1 MSAAAHPPSPSTT
14 QTTRPS
20 MSMKSIRPSRTLV
33 ARAVVLACLSAGGA
47 LAQDAPSRTTRAD
60 TTDCARDRGRLS
72 DHCAEDRRA
81 VEITGMQRLPESSER
96 ELPRLTV
103 LLGDDRPVAARSAPA
118 PFTPPATGTAAAP
131 SPRQHEDRHM
141 PRFDSGEDLL
151 KPQDRARLDAIVAQV
166 KGQPGLR
173 FEIVGHTDA
182 QRISPALRPRFP
194 DNQALGLARARQ
206 VAAYLGE
213 RLGLKASAFSIDSK
227 GPDEPLAAPA
237 VERAN
242 WPANRRVEVRVYWR
256 DTPVAVTPPP
266 VQAAMDPGV
275 CDALAPMAVDDG
287 QPWRL
292 TVDGRLPASA
302 TAAPGTQGA
311 VAATS
316 ADRQRCTDVL
326 LERHQLRLQYDSLSQ
341 PRRLNGAAWP
351 TTVSAGQTVRF
362 AADSNYRLFFE
373 RAELRLF
380 TANEALQP
388 QLLAVVPLDSELRAQ
403 WTVPRDIAAS
413 ASRVP
418 SPSRL
423 YWRIRVTDAQ
433 GRFDETAD
441 FTLTVAEP
449 TPRPDALPAPD
460 AEQELRRA
468 LGESRL
474 SIVNIP
480 LQGGTVTAS
489 GQGIA
494 PTQRVRAL
502 GLPVP
507 VDAQGRF
514 VVQQL
519 VPRQVHTGE
528 IAVIEPDGRAQV
540 HRRDFEIPR
549 RDAFFVGQADLT
561 VGHNQVSGPAAL
573 LIEDKNRYNGD
584 TWSEGRIAFYGK
596 GQLTDRWTVTGSLD
610 TQEQPLDDLLRRLDR
625 KDPTSLLRR
634 IDPVDSWATFGD
646 DSTAIEDA
654 PTQGSLYLRIDDGRS
669 HLLWGDYKLTL
680 DGTALAQVSRGLY
693 GLHGRYVGDDS
704 TPFGDARLRLDV
716 FAAQPGTLA
725 AREDFRGTGGSLYY
739 LRHQDITRGAEK
751 VFVEVRDRDSGLV
764 LSRRQLVPSSDYEV
778 DALQGRVLLSTPL
791 SGVSDDSSIVR
802 TGGLAGHPVYLVVD
816 YEYTPLAGDFD
827 SLATGG
833 RVAWWATDGLRLGL
847 TTSQQQQTGGDQHL
861 TGVDVT
867 LRRSENTYLKAE
879 AARSSGP
886 GTGQLE
892 SLDGGF
898 NFTRNNPLPDQ
909 GQVDAGAWRIEGQ
922 LDLKEAGLADHGRLA
937 AYAQQRDAGYSAPGQ
952 LAARASRQAGVS
964 ATTPLGER
972 TELRLKADQ
981 RDEEGGVDTQAAE
994 LQLAF
999 KLAPSWT
1006 LSVGAR
1012 HDDKQTDALI
1022 SNPLAPVLSNV
1033 EGERTDLS
1041 AQLDFD
1047 SQAGW
1052 GSYVFVQDTVSRSG
1066 TRQDNDRLGVGA
1078 RWRAT
1083 DKLGL
1088 RAEVSGGDGGAAGK
1102 AGVDYQ
1108 YDDRSSVYMTYAL
1121 DTGRTDENTLG
1132 RGGSLVSGLKSRV
1145 ADGLDVYT
1153 EHRYTTGLQAGL
1165 THAYGVQYAPDTHW
1179 TWGASFEN
1187 GRVESE
1193 TVQALRREAVAFT
1206 AGYADADVRYS
1217 GGAEYRWDRSATE
1230 SRRSWLLKNALS
1242 VKQGSDGRWLGKLNV
1257 ADSDSSAGGWY
1268 AASYTEAMVGYAL
1281 RPVLNDKL
1289 NLLFKATWL
1298 HDLSSPGQVVA
1309 TDVTNV
1315 AVVTQGIDYQQ
1326 RSRVLAVDATY
1337 DLTPRW
1343 TVGGKLAWRT
1353 GELRAARDDSA
1364 PWFRSTATLAVA
1376 RVDWK
1381 VVRHWDWLLEVRSL
1395 EARELDDRKSGFLT
1409 AAYYHVNENLKV
1421 GLGHNFTDFSD
1432 NLTDLSYRSRGWFL
1446 NMLGKF

>member
-1 MSAAAHPPSPSTT
+1 MSAFAHQPSPSPI
-14 QTTRPS
+14 QPRRLS
-20 MSMKSIRPSRTLV
+20 MSMKSIRPTRTLV
-33 ARAVVLACLSAGGA
+33 AHAVVLACLSAGVA
-47 LAQDAPSRTTRAD
+47 LAQASSPPPPEAKA
-60 TTDCARDRGRLS
+60 TDCSRDDRGRMR
-72 DHCAEDRRA
+72 DECTEDRRA
-81 VEITGMQRLPESSER
+81 VEITGTQRLPESGER

-103 LLGDDRPVAARSAPA
+103 LLGDERPVPAALTPSAA
-118 PFTPPATGTAAAP
+118 SSQAAA
-131 SPRQHEDRHM
+131 SSNPREHEDRHV
-141 PRFDSGEDLL
+141 PRFDSGDDLL
-151 KPQDRARLDAIVAQV
+151 KPQDRERLDAIVAQV
-166 KGQPGLR
+166 QKRPGLR
-173 FEIVGHTDA
+173 FEIVGHTDV
-182 QRISPALRPRFP
+182 QGISPALRQRFP

-206 VAAYLGE
+206 VAGYLGE
-213 RLGLKASAFSIDSK
+213 RLGLGASAFELRSK
-227 GPDEPLAAPA
+227 GPDEPLATPA
-237 VERAN
+237 AQRAN

-256 DTPVAVTPPP
+256 DEPAAVAPPP
-266 VQAAMDPGV
+266 AKPALDPGV
-275 CDALAPMAVDDG
+275 CDALTPMAADDA

-302 TAAPGTQGA
+302 TATADTPGA

-326 LERHQLRLQYDSLSQ
+326 LEHHHLRLQYDSLSQ

-351 TTVSAGQTVRF
+351 TTVSAGETVRF
-362 AADSNYRLFFE
+362 AADSNYRLFFQH
-373 RAELRLF
+373 AELRLF
-380 TANEALQP
+380 TANEAMQP
-388 QLLAVVPLDSELRAQ
+388 QLLAVLPLDSDLRAR
-403 WTVPRDIAAS
+403 WTVPKDITEGAA
-413 ASRVP
+413 R
-418 SPSRL
+418 PSRL

-433 GRFDETAD
+433 GRFDETSD
-441 FTLTVAEP
+441 FTLTLADP
-449 TPRPDALPAPD
+449 SPRPDALPAPD

-474 SIVNIP
+474 SIINIP

-489 GQGIA
+489 GQGISA
-494 PTQRVRAL
+494 AQRVRAL

-540 HRRDFEIPR
+540 YRRDFEIPR
-549 RDAFFVGQADLT
+549 RDGFFVGQADLT

-573 LIEDKNRYNGD
+573 LTEDKNRYNGD

-596 GQLTDRWTVTGSLD
+596 GQLNDRWTITGSLD

-680 DGTALAQVSRGLY
+680 DGTALAQISRGLY
-693 GLHGRYVGDDS
+693 GLHGRYMGDDS
-704 TPFGDARLRLDV
+704 TAFGDARLRLDV

-751 VFVEVRDRDSGLV
+751 VFVEVRDRDSSLV
-764 LSRRQLVPSSDYEV
+764 ISRRQLVPSSDYEV
-778 DALQGRVLLSTPL
+778 DALQGRVLLSAPL
-791 SGVSDDSSIVR
+791 AGTSDDSSIVR
-802 TGGLAGHPVYLVVD
+802 TGGVAGHPVYLVVD
-816 YEYTPLAGDFD
+816 YEYTPVAGDLD

-833 RVAWWATDGLRLGL
+833 RVAWWATDSLRLGL

-909 GQVDAGAWRIEGQ
+909 GQVDAGAWRVEGQ
-922 LDLKEAGLADHGRLA
+922 LELKESGLADHGRVA

-952 LAARASRQAGVS
+952 LAARESRQAGLS
-964 ATTPLGER
+964 ATTPLSESA
-972 TELRLKADQ
+972 ELRLKADQ
-981 RDEEGGVDTQAAE
+981 RNEDGGVDTQSAE
-994 LQLAF
+994 AQVAF
-999 KLAPSWT
+999 KLAPRWALT
-1006 LSVGAR
+1006 VGAR
-1012 HDDKQTDALI
+1012 RDDKQTDALI

-1047 SQAGW
+1047 SQANW
-1052 GSYVFVQDTVSRSG
+1052 GTHVFLQDTISRSG
-1066 TRQDNDRLGVGA
+1066 TRQDNDRVGVGA

-1121 DTGRTDENTLG
+1121 DTGRTDENNLG
-1132 RGGSLVSGLKSRV
+1132 RGGTLVSGLKSRV
-1145 ADGLDVYT
+1145 ADGLNVYT
-1153 EHRYTTGLQAGL
+1153 EHRQTTGLQSGL
-1165 THAYGVQYAPDTHW
+1165 THAYGVQYAPNTRW
-1179 TWGASFEN
+1179 TWGGSFEN
-1187 GRVESE
+1187 GRIESE
-1193 TVQALRREAVAFT
+1193 TVQALKREAVAFT
-1206 AGYADADVRYS
+1206 AGYADADVRYT

-1230 SRRSWLLKNALS
+1230 SRRSWLFKNALS
-1242 VKQGSDGRWLGKLNV
+1242 VKNGTDGRWVAKLNV
-1257 ADSDSSAGGWY
+1257 ADSDSSAGDWY
-1268 AASYTEAMVGYAL
+1268 AARYAEAMVGYAL
-1281 RPVLNDKL
+1281 RPVLDDKL
-1289 NLLFKATWL
+1289 NVLFKATWL

-1309 TDVTNV
+1309 TDVTQV
-1315 AVVTQGIDYQQ
+1315 AVVTEGINYQQ

-1337 DLTPRW
+1337 DLTTRW

-1364 PWFRSTATLAVA
+1364 PWFSSTATLAVV

-1381 VVRHWDWLLEVRSL
+1381 VVRHWDWLLELRSL
-1395 EARELDDRKSGFLT
+1395 QARELGDRKSGFLT
-1409 AAYYHVNENLKV
+1409 AVYYHVNENFKV
-1421 GLGHNFTDFSD
+1421 GIGHNFTDFSD
-1432 NLTDLSYRSRGWFL
+1432 NVTDLSYRSRGWFL

>member
-1 MSAAAHPPSPSTT
+1 
-14 QTTRPS
+14 
-20 MSMKSIRPSRTLV
+20 MSMKSLHPTRTLV
-33 ARAVVLACLSAGGA
+33 AHAVVLACLSAGGA
-47 LAQDAPSRTTRAD
+47 LAQGPSQTPSRAPD
-60 TTDCARDRGRLS
+60 TECSRDDRGRMR

-81 VEITGMQRLPESSER
+81 VEITGTQRLPESGER

-103 LLGDDRPVAARSAPA
+103 LLGDERPMPAALAPSAPS
-118 PFTPPATGTAAAP
+118 TQAAAETS
-131 SPRQHEDRHM
+131 SPREQEDRHV
-141 PRFDSGEDLL
+141 PRFASGEDLL
-151 KPQDRARLDAIVAQV
+151 KPQDRARLDAILAQV
-166 KGQPGLR
+166 KGRPGLH
-173 FEIVGHTDA
+173 FEVVGHTDV
-182 QRISPALRPRFP
+182 QGISPALRRRFP

-206 VAAYLGE
+206 VADYLGE
-213 RLGLKASAFSIDSK
+213 RLGLAASAFKVQSK
-227 GPDEPLAAPA
+227 GPDAPLATPA
-237 VERAN
+237 EQPAN

-256 DTPVAVTPPP
+256 DEAAAVPPAPAPAPV
-266 VQAAMDPGV
+266 DPGV
-275 CDALAPMAVDDG
+275 CDALSPPAADDG

-302 TAAPGTQGA
+302 TPSSPGA

-351 TTVSAGQTVRF
+351 TTVSPGEAVRF
-362 AADSNYRLFFE
+362 AADSNYRLFFKH
-373 RAELRLF
+373 AELRLF
-380 TANEALQP
+380 TANEAMQP
-388 QLLAVVPLDSELRAQ
+388 QLLAVLPLDGDLRAQ
-403 WTVPRDIAAS
+403 WTVPKDIAEGS
-413 ASRVP
+413 AR
-418 SPSRL
+418 PSRL

-433 GRFDETAD
+433 GRFDETSD
-441 FTLTVAEP
+441 FTLTLADP
-449 TPRPDALPAPD
+449 SPRPDALPPPD
-460 AEQELRRA
+460 VEQELRRA

-474 SIVNIP
+474 SIINIP

-494 PTQRVRAL
+494 ATQRVRAL
-502 GLPVP
+502 GLAVP

-514 VVQQL
+514 VAQQL

-540 HRRDFEIPR
+540 YRRDFEIPR
-549 RDAFFVGQADLT
+549 RDGFFVGQADLT

-573 LIEDKNRYNGD
+573 LTEDKNRYNDD
-584 TWSEGRIAFYGK
+584 TWTEGRIAFYGK
-596 GQLTDRWTVTGSLD
+596 GQLNDRWTITGSLD
-610 TQEQPLDDLLRRLDR
+610 TQEQPLDDLLHRLDR

-634 IDPVDSWATFGD
+634 VDPVDSWATFGD

-704 TPFGDARLRLDV
+704 TSFGDAQLRLDV

-764 LSRRQLVPSSDYEV
+764 ISRRQLVPSSDYEV
-778 DALQGRVLLSTPL
+778 DALQGRVLLSAPL
-791 SGVSDDSSIVR
+791 SSVSDNSSIIR
-802 TGGLAGHPVYLVVD
+802 TGGTAGHPVYLVVD
-816 YEYTPLAGDFD
+816 YEYTPVAGDLE

-833 RVAWWATDGLRLGL
+833 RVAWWATDNLRLGL
-847 TTSQQQQTGGDQHL
+847 TSSQQQQTGGDQHL
-861 TGVDVT
+861 TGIDAT
-867 LRRSENTYLKAE
+867 LRRSETTYLKVE

-898 NFTRNNPLPDQ
+898 NFTNNNPLPDQ
-909 GQVDAGAWRIEGQ
+909 GQVDAGAWRVEGQ
-922 LDLKEAGLADHGRLA
+922 VDLKETGLADHGRLA

-964 ATTPLGER
+964 ATAPLGER

-981 RDEEGGVDTQAAE
+981 RNEDGGVDTQAAE
-994 LQLAF
+994 AQLAF
-999 KLAPSWT
+999 KLAPRWALT
-1006 LSVGAR
+1006 VGAR

-1022 SNPLAPVLSNV
+1022 VNPMAPVLSNV
-1033 EGERTDLS
+1033 EGDRTDLS

-1047 SQAGW
+1047 SQANW
-1052 GSYVFVQDTVSRSG
+1052 GTYVFLQDTIQRSG
-1066 TRQDNDRLGVGA
+1066 TRQDNDRVGVGA

-1088 RAEVSGGDGGAAGK
+1088 RAELSGGDGGAAGK

-1121 DTGRTDENTLG
+1121 DTGRTDENNLG
-1132 RGGSLVSGLKSRV
+1132 RGGTLVSGLKSRV
-1145 ADGLDVYT
+1145 TDGLNVYT
-1153 EHRYTTGLQAGL
+1153 EHRQTTGLQSGL
-1165 THAYGVQYAPDTHW
+1165 THAYGVQYAPNTRW

-1187 GRVESE
+1187 GRIESE
-1193 TVQALRREAVAFT
+1193 TVQELRREAVAFT
-1206 AGYADADVRYS
+1206 AGYADADVRYT

-1242 VKQGSDGRWLGKLNV
+1242 VKNGSDGRWVAKLNV
-1257 ADSDSSAGGWY
+1257 ADSDSSAGDLY
-1268 AASYTEAMVGYAL
+1268 AARYTEAMAGYAW
-1281 RPVLNDKL
+1281 RPALNDKL
-1289 NLLFKATWL
+1289 NMLFKATWL

-1309 TDVTNV
+1309 TDVTQV

-1337 DLTPRW
+1337 DLTSRW

-1364 PWFRSTATLAVA
+1364 PWFSSTATLAVA

-1381 VVRHWDWLLEVRSL
+1381 VVRQWDWLLELRTL
-1395 EARELDDRKSGFLT
+1395 QARELDDRKSGFLT
-1409 AAYYHVNENLKV
+1409 AIYYHVNENFKV
-1421 GLGHNFTDFSD
+1421 GVGHNFTDFSD
-1432 NLTDLSYRSRGWFL
+1432 NVTDLSYRSRGWFL